1 MKYKPHTKRKKTTT
15 TTTHTQKRGKQGRM
29 TTDVLNVGGADF
41 GDAVTSLDPSLAGSA
56 IGLRL
61 HNIHLVVWMAE
72 MMFPRR
78 ESE

>member
-1 MKYKPHTKRKKTTT
+1 
-15 TTTHTQKRGKQGRM
+15 M

-56 IGLRL
+56 IGLCL